1 MELILKEL
9 MVLRGAC
16 VRLLGSFTFLLLAF
30 MATPIAQSVIVR
42 MQGDLVPQGVALVG
56 LTPFDPFLAQAT
68 VAAALAMLL
77 VGPLLLIEVWRYVSP
92 GLYPDERRALGQL
105 LWWGSA
111 LFVLGTWFSYAFI
124 IPATFAG
131 LYAFTPAG
139 LQSFFSLRDLV
150 SLVCG
155 MTVATGFL
163 FELPVMMMVLVR
175 IGLLSHSFWGRYWRH
190 AVLITVAVSAV
201 VTPDGSGISMMLLSL
216 PVCALYGAGWVG
228 SGVMARHRAE
238 LLTNAH

>member
-16 VRLLGSFTFLLLAF
+16 MRLLGSFVFLTAGF
-30 MATPIAQSVIVR
+30 MVTPVAQSTIVR
-42 MQGDLVPQGVALVG
+42 MQQDLVPQGVALVG
-56 LTPFDPFLAQAT
+56 LTPFDPFLAQAAM
-68 VAAALAMLL
+68 AAALAMLI
-77 VGPLLLIEVWRYVSP
+77 VGPLLLVEVWRYVSP
-92 GLYPDERRALGQL
+92 GLYQDERRAFGQL

-111 LFVLGTWFSYAFI
+111 LFLFGAWFSYAFV

-155 MTVATGFL
+155 MTVAAGFL
-163 FELPVMMMVLVR
+163 FELPVVMMALVR
-175 IGLLSHSFWGRYWRH
+175 IGLLSPSFWGRHWRH
-190 AVLITVAVSAV
+190 AVLIAVVVSAV
-201 VTPDGSGISMMLLSL
+201 VTPDGSGISMALLSL
-216 PVCALYGAGWVG
+216 PVCVLYGAGWAG
-228 SGVMARHRAE
+228 SRVMARHRAE